1 MVTRLIRAAIL
12 LALAGGMCQASATP
26 QVVVRGVVR
35 DASGAAVPNASVYLR
50 GADAFAVS
58 GMDGHFELTSTTAP
72 GDVTLVVVHAG
83 FRAFEQRISLRSE
96 PIALEVALEIESL
109 AGHVEVTGRAADLE
123 PAAAQKL
130 ATLDIYR
137 TPGTDAD
144 PMRAV
149 QMLPGVVKADEGAGL
164 FVRGGDVSE
173 TATYLDRAL
182 LFHPYRYETPTGGF
196 FGAVPPYLISG
207 LSLSTG
213 AFPARFGNALSGILE
228 LTGLDRP
235 GQTAITATLGL
246 GAASASVALPLGDH
260 MGLRF
265 SGNQTLSRL
274 LFAVNPGDQHFQS
287 YPSGSDLNLSFYAD
301 SATAGRFKI
310 SAFTNRE
317 QVGVEAQE
325 DAFTGILDSAS
336 HNRLFSLNWEKP
348 LQHWLIDATL
358 STGSYSESTRVG
370 VLDLASR
377 DSGERMRLDVS
388 RSSSG
393 WIFRSGVEAE
403 RLGTISQGTIATHG
417 GDLGGVQGTRLWS
430 LDLSEWR
437 AGGYAEL
444 ERSAGRFTTN
454 IGVRLDRF
462 QALRAWGADPRA
474 SVVYAL
480 RAKQRIRL
488 AWGMYHQAPAP
499 TYLNRVDGNP
509 GLRPMHAQHLVAG
522 YTYGEESG
530 PLYLR
535 VEGYAKEYGRLPL
548 QDAVLNFNDRGNGF
562 ARGVDFFLKLAP
574 STRWQGWAGYSFLQA
589 RRLYTPYDDFQ
600 RYEIP
605 VAKYRPDF
613 DIPNTLQLVAQH
625 SLTESVSVGASFRVA
640 SGKPFTPIVD
650 SLATPE
656 GFVPL
661 YGAINSERLP
671 RYERLDFSVSK
682 SYSVAKKAS
691 MIVFLGVTN
700 VMNRKNV
707 FAYAYSADYSQR
719 RPAEGS
725 QGRAFYFGTSFQR

>member
-1 MVTRLIRAAIL
+1 MVTSLIRAAIL
-12 LALAGGMCQASATP
+12 LTLAGALYTTSA
-26 QVVVRGVVR
+26 QLLVRGVVR
-35 DASGAAVPNASVYLR
+35 DQSGAGVPHASVYLR
-50 GADAFAVS
+50 DTDVFTTSGIDGA
-58 GMDGHFELTSTTAP
+58 FELTAAVFTGA
-72 GDVTLVVVHAG
+72 TLVVVHAG
-83 FRAFEQRISLRSE
+83 FRAFEQPISLQSK
-96 PIALEVALEIESL
+96 PITLDVVLEMESH
-109 AGHVEVTGRAADLE
+109 ADHVEVTGRGAGVE
-123 PAAAQKL
+123 PDAAQKL
-130 ATLDIYR
+130 ASLDIYR

-196 FGAVPPYLISG
+196 FGSVPPYLISG

-235 GQTAITATLGL
+235 RQTSLTATLGL
-246 GAASASVALPLGDH
+246 GALSASVALPLGDR

-265 SGNQTLSRL
+265 SGNQTLSPL
-274 LFAVNPGDQHFQS
+274 LFAVNPGDQHFQTL
-287 YPSGSDLNLSFYAD
+287 PSGSDLNLSFYAD
-301 SATAGRFKI
+301 SAGAGKFKI
-310 SAFTNRE
+310 SLFTNRE
-317 QVGVEAQE
+317 QVGVESQE
-325 DAFTGILDSAS
+325 DAFTGLLDSAS
-336 HNRLFSLNWEKP
+336 RNRLFSLNWEKP
-348 LQHWLIDATL
+348 LGHWLIDATL

-370 VLDLASR
+370 VLDLTSR
-377 DSGERMRLDVS
+377 DTGERIRIDLT

-393 WIFRSGVEAE
+393 WLFRSGVEAE
-403 RLGTISQGTIATHG
+403 RLGTVSQGAIPAHG
-417 GDLGGVQGTRLWS
+417 GDLGGVQGTIAWS

-444 ERSAGRFTTN
+444 EHSAGPVTIN
-454 IGVRLDRF
+454 LGARLDRF
-462 QALRAWGADPRA
+462 QALRAWSADPRA

-480 RAKQRIRL
+480 PAKQRLRL

-499 TYLNRVDGNP
+499 EYLNRVDGNP
-509 GLRPMHAQHLVAG
+509 ALRPMHAQHVVAG
-522 YTYGEESG
+522 YSYGEESG

-535 VEGYAKEYGRLPL
+535 VEGYAKKYGSLPL
-548 QDAVLNFNDRGNGF
+548 EDAVLNFNDRGSGF

-574 STRWQGWAGYSFLQA
+574 SSRWQGWAGYSYLQA
-589 RRLYTPYDDFQ
+589 RRLYTPFDDFQ

-605 VAKYRPDF
+605 IAPYRPNF
-613 DIPNTLQLVAQH
+613 DIPNTIQLVAQH
-625 SLTESVSVGASFRVA
+625 SLSESVSIGASFRVA
-640 SGKPFTPIVD
+640 SGKPFTPIVGSFD
-650 SLATPE
+650 TPE

-661 YGAINSERLP
+661 YGAINSQRLP
-671 RYERLDFSVSK
+671 RYERLDSSLSK
-682 SYSVAKKAS
+682 SYSVAKKVS
-691 MIVFLGVTN
+691 MILFVGVTN

-707 FAYAYSADYSQR
+707 FAYAYSSDYSQH

-725 QGRAFYFGTSFQR
+725 QGRAVYFGVSFQR

>member
-1 MVTRLIRAAIL
+1 MVTSLIRAAIL
-12 LALAGGMCQASATP
+12 LTLAGALYTTSA
-26 QVVVRGVVR
+26 QLLVRGVVR
-35 DASGAAVPNASVYLR
+35 DQSGAGVPHASVYLR
-50 GADAFAVS
+50 DTDVFASSAIDGAFQLTASTALTDA
-58 GMDGHFELTSTTAP
+58 
-72 GDVTLVVVHAG
+72 TLVVVHAG
-83 FRAFEQRISLRSE
+83 FHAFEQQIPLHSE
-96 PIALEVALEIESL
+96 PIVLDVVLEIENH
-109 AGHVEVTGRAADLE
+109 ADRVEVTGRAADLE

-130 ATLDIYR
+130 ASLDIYR

-235 GQTAITATLGL
+235 RQASITATLGL

-260 MGLRF
+260 MGVRF
-265 SGNQTLSRL
+265 SGNQTLSPL
-274 LFAVNPGDQHFQS
+274 LFAVNPGDQHFQTL
-287 YPSGSDLNLSFYAD
+287 PSGSDLNLSFYAD

-310 SAFTNRE
+310 SAFTDRQ
-317 QVGVEAQE
+317 QVGVESQE

-348 LQHWLIDATL
+348 LRHWLIDVTL
-358 STGSYSESTRVG
+358 STGTYSESTSVG
-370 VLDLASR
+370 VLDLTSR
-377 DSGERMRLDVS
+377 DSGERMRLDLS
-388 RSSSG
+388 YSSSG
-393 WIFRSGVEAE
+393 WIFRTGVEAE
-403 RLGTISQGTIATHG
+403 RLGTLSQGAIPAHG
-417 GDLGGVQGTRLWS
+417 GDLAGVQGTLLWS

-437 AGGYAEL
+437 AGGYAEW
-444 ERSAGRFTTN
+444 ERSAGRFTIN
-454 IGVRLDRF
+454 LGMRLDRF
-462 QALRAWGADPRA
+462 QALRAWSADPRA

-480 RAKQRIRL
+480 RAKQRLRL

-499 TYLNRVDGNP
+499 EYLNRVDGNP

-522 YTYGEESG
+522 YAYGEESG
-530 PLYLR
+530 HLYLR
-535 VEGYAKEYGRLPL
+535 VEGYAKKYGSLPL
-548 QDAVLNFNDRGNGF
+548 EDAALNFNDRGNGF

-589 RRLYTPYDDFQ
+589 RRLYTPFDDFQ

-605 VAKYRPDF
+605 TAQYRPDF

-625 SLTESVSVGASFRVA
+625 SLTASVSIGASFRMA
-640 SGKPFTPIVD
+640 SGKPFTPIAGSSD
-650 SLATPE
+650 TPE
-656 GFVPL
+656 GLIPL
-661 YGAINSERLP
+661 YGAIDSQRLP
-671 RYERLDFSVSK
+671 LYERLDFSVSK
-682 SYSVAKKAS
+682 SYSVAKKVS
-691 MIVFLGVTN
+691 MILFLGVNN
-700 VMNRKNV
+700 VLDRKNV
-707 FAYAYSADYSQR
+707 FAYAYSSDYSQR